1 MYKLSPYVWEENGL
15 YRMLIRAVNPS
26 QDITQEVARI
36 YYGESKDGIHFKM
49 DDGPVIAPGVYP
61 ESKDGVE
68 DPTVVCLDDGYLIYY
83 TGWNLTKREGQLLFS
98 KGMDLHSLQYYG
110 KAMES
115 HGKYLNP
122 KEATVSQLKDGK
134 WVLFFEYADEN
145 RSRIGKATSDRPHGP
160 WTVSGEYLKSRDGS
174 WDSWH
179 MSAGPMIT
187 DAKNESVM
195 FYNGS
200 NELAH
205 WRVGWVTMDS
215 AGTIKKRSEEPLI
228 TPKPD
233 HRGKVDIAFA
243 ASAIAKEDEIW
254 LYYATQDQHP
264 FRALIEMEGKVQPDD
279 DKSNKGQAKREN
291 STGTARPAN

>member
-1 MYKLSPYVWEENGL
+1 MSYKLIETTPLILDCSIPLEGMFKLSPYVWEENGL

-26 QDITQEVARI
+26 QDITQQVARI
-36 YYGESKDGIHFKM
+36 YYGESENGIHFKM
-49 DDGPVIAPGVYP
+49 DDGPVIAPGIYA

-98 KGMDLHSLQYYG
+98 KGMEIHDLEYYG
-110 KAMES
+110 KAMAS

-134 WVLFFEYADEN
+134 WVLFFEYADGG
-145 RSRIGKATSDRPHGP
+145 RSRVGKATSDRPHGP
-160 WTVSGEYLKSRDGS
+160 WKVTGEYLKSREGS

-187 DAKNESVM
+187 DAENESVM
-195 FYNGS
+195 FYNGA
-200 NELAH
+200 NEQAH

-215 AGTIKKRSEEPLI
+215 TGKIKERSDEPLI
-228 TPKPD
+228 TPERDRK
-233 HRGKVDIAFA
+233 GNVDIAFS
-243 ASAIAKEDEIW
+243 ASAIARENEIW
-254 LYYATQDQHP
+254 LYYSTQDQQP
-264 FRALIEMEGKVQPDD
+264 FRAHIQMQGK
-279 DKSNKGQAKREN
+279 
-291 STGTARPAN
+291 